1 MNNQTGME
9 TIVNV
14 MPCELVSIDLLV
26 YVMHNVI
33 FKNEQDNKAL
43 MLVWILRTKMNMKRE
58 KNA

>member
-43 MLVWILRTKMNMKRE
+43 MLV
-58 KNA
+58 

>member
-1 MNNQTGME
+1 
-9 TIVNV
+9 